1 MLPSLAAHLGLLL
14 VFDLGRH
21 LVTAL
26 VLLGLAFLSLLVA
39 ARRLEA
45 RIPITGGV
53 VLLGVLA
60 LRLPLLAIPPTLSD
74 DVLRYLWDGKVA
86 ASGANPYALPPDAA
100 ELAPLRDDAWR
111 RLPHRQVATVYPPLA
126 MAAFS
131 IAARLPFPSLVWK
144 LAVVAADLGACALLL
159 ALARRLGVPPG
170 RTVWYAWNPLVGL
183 ETAGM
188 GHVDVL
194 GVAATLGAVLL
205 LLPPRR
211 PLGAGAATAA
221 GVLAKLAPAAALPMW
236 SRQSGRPAAFLL
248 AALGLS
254 AVALLPVVVATG
266 GLPPGLLVYGVSWEF
281 NGPLHEPLWR
291 LLDAVDADRLAAG
304 ALDRLKWLT
313 GWHDLWNRLYPYAYP
328 QLLSKMVLAAG
339 AAAALVASLKER
351 DPAAGTGRL
360 FGRLLLV
367 SATVHPWYLLWVL
380 PWAALARHTAWLALS
395 ATVLL
400 AYLPQRAGVPLVPWV
415 YLAIW
420 APFALLLAVGRG
432 WDRGWNR

>member
-1 MLPSLAAHLGLLL
+1 MLPSLVAHLGLLL

-26 VLLGLAFLSLLVA
+26 VLLGLAFLSLAVA

-45 RIPITGGV
+45 ISAVGGGV
-53 VLLGVLA
+53 VLLGALV

-74 DVLRYLWDGKVA
+74 DVLRYLWDGRVA
-86 ASGANPYALPPDAA
+86 ASGANPYALPPDAE

-131 IAARLPFPSLVWK
+131 IAARLPFPLLAWK
-144 LAVVAADLGACALLL
+144 LAIVAADLGGCALLL

-170 RTVWYAWNPLVGL
+170 RTVWYAWSPLVGL
-183 ETAGM
+183 EAAGM
-188 GHVDVL
+188 AHVDVL

-205 LLPPRR
+205 LLGRSPQSPAA
-211 PLGAGAATAA
+211 AGTAAAA
-221 GVLAKLAPAAALPMW
+221 GVLAKLAPLAALPMW
-236 SRQSGRPAAFLL
+236 SRQSGRPAPFLV

-254 AVALLPVVVATG
+254 ALALLPVVAAAG
-266 GLPPGLLVYGVSWEF
+266 GVPPGLLAYGVSWEF

-291 LLDAVDADRLAAG
+291 LLDAAGADRLAAR
-304 ALDRLKWLT
+304 ALDRLKHWT
-313 GWHDLWNRLYPYAYP
+313 GWHDLWNRFYPYAYP
-328 QLLSKMVLAAG
+328 QLLSKLVLAAG
-339 AAAALVASLKER
+339 AVAAVAASLAER
-351 DPAAGTGRL
+351 DPAAGSGRL
-360 FGRLLLV
+360 FGRLLLL

-395 ATVLL
+395 ALVLL
-400 AYLPQRAGVPLVPWV
+400 AYLPQRGGVPLVPWV

-432 WDRGWNR
+432 WDR